1 MLDTRERLL
10 ALDDSG
16 RAGASL
22 RVDELVEAASL
33 LNPVGHVWWDGGRHL
48 SVLGERDGELRLL
61 DRGDDPLRLRDE
73 LHLAEPAGRLGGMD
87 EPFGVLGAE
96 IAIDALLDRL
106 RAELGD
112 RVTRVD
118 ALRTAFVA
126 EIAARAVPDPVLVVV
141 GLEPLDLRALTR
153 VADEA
158 EALRQRRG
166 PEELGVGLHRVALGD
181 AAAAHDAQRL
191 LVDRVHL
198 LLRVAELPLRDLL
211 VAGVEPRL
219 HAADLR
225 PERRHIDDEVLEDGH
240 VPHRRDDRDVAPLD
254 DRLHPLLAR
263 EDRASVHAHAARAAD
278 HHATALAEAERAVDL
293 VLDDI
298 EDVEEARPFRSLHVV
313 VLERALAGLR
323 VEAPDLEG
331 DVHQ

>member
-33 LNPVGHVWWDGGRHL
+33 LNPVGHVWRDGGRHL

-73 LHLAEPAGRLGGMD
+73 LHLAEPAGRLGGVD
-87 EPFGVLGAE
+87 EPFGVLRAE
-96 IAIDALLDRL
+96 VAVDALLDRL

-112 RVTRVD
+112 RVARVD
-118 ALRTAFVA
+118 ALRTALVA

-141 GLEPLDLRALTR
+141 GLEPLHLRALPR

-166 PEELGVGLHRVALGD
+166 PEELGIGFHRVALGY
-181 AAAAHDAQRL
+181 ASAAHDAERL

-198 LLRVAELPLRDLL
+198 LLRVAKLPLR
-211 VAGVEPRL
+211 
-219 HAADLR
+219 
-225 PERRHIDDEVLEDGH
+225 
-240 VPHRRDDRDVAPLD
+240 

-263 EDRASVHAHAARAAD
+263 EDRAPVHAHPAGAAD
-278 HHATALAEAERAVDL
+278 HHATALAKAERAVDL
-293 VLDDI
+293 VLDDV
-298 EDVEEARPFRSLHVV
+298 EDVEEARPFRSLHLV
-313 VLERALAGLR
+313 VLERALARLR
-323 VEAPDLEG
+323 IEAPDLEG